1 MALFT
6 PRANLF
12 ARMAI
17 ALVILIVI
25 STCFIAYGWERSSY
39 TTNQGIAV
47 NQPVPFSH
55 AHHVGGLGIDCRYC
69 HTSVE
74 KSGFAGYPP
83 TSTCMNCHQQIW
95 TEASVLQP
103 VRDSW
108 QQDKPIRWQRVNRLP
123 DFVYFN
129 HSIHVNKGVGC
140 TECHGQ
146 VDQMPLMYAH
156 APLTMEWCLDCH
168 RNPGPRLRP
177 AEDIFSVKY
186 RPPDD
191 KEARAE
197 QQKSLMERY
206 RIHPIG
212 LTNCSVCHR

>member
-39 TTNQGIAV
+39 TTNQGIVV

-95 TEASVLQP
+95 T
-103 VRDSW
+103 
-108 QQDKPIRWQRVNRLP
+108 
-123 DFVYFN
+123 DFLHTLEYQF
-129 HSIHVNKGVGC
+129 K
-140 TECHGQ
+140 
-146 VDQMPLMYAH
+146 
-156 APLTMEWCLDCH
+156 
-168 RNPGPRLRP
+168 R
-177 AEDIFSVKY
+177 
-186 RPPDD
+186 
-191 KEARAE
+191 
-197 QQKSLMERY
+197 
-206 RIHPIG
+206 
-212 LTNCSVCHR
+212 